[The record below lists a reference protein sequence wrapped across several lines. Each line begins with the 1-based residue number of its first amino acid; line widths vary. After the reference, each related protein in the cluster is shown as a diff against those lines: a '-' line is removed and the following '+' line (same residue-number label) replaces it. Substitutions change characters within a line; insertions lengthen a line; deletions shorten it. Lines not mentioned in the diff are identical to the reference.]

1 MAAAERSVAA
11 GTADPATAAR
21 VAALAGAR
29 THEQRRHRWMG
40 SSSGG
45 AA

>member
-29 THEQRRHRWMG
+29 THEQRHRWIG